1 MHDVIKKEEVKWP
14 IIVGYKNI
22 IIQHVKTLKKMI
34 KKKVDNFINQNR
46 KQINYK
52 KLPLKSSKITQIIY
66 KHKQ

>member
-1 MHDVIKKEEVKWP
+1 MTHHSRSQKHHNSACQNLEKDD
-14 IIVGYKNI
+14 
-22 IIQHVKTLKKMI
+22 

>member
-1 MHDVIKKEEVKWP
+1 MTHHSRLQKHHNSACQNLEKDD
-14 IIVGYKNI
+14 
-22 IIQHVKTLKKMI
+22 